1 VSAWPWHGKLDRA
14 GGIAEW
20 PAMRATVSRVG
31 EGPAVKGATL
41 DVQLAERAEEA
52 SVVHSFTERTGSA
65 TIAFLVPTPLREN
78 AKEFETGSQMTA
90 RHLKWAQEAT
100 NNQPISL
107 KQFTFCTA
115 LWGHYDPDLAR
126 QAIATL
132 KLLGVNIIGNYDP
145 AMLRE
150 AGIRTY
156 GTTWSYGPDATEA
169 QKGWDRES
177 ESYKTDP
184 ARAKDLTHF
193 VVGDE
198 VQTLNFMGP
207 RRREAQRLV
216 PRLPP
221 RQRRDRRRTSASR
234 STRSNTPRRRCTRSR
249 SRATPT
255 CRRASSCTTPRSSAI
270 GTRRS
275 ACARRRT

>member
-1 VSAWPWHGKLDRA
+1 MPKLNRLATAIVCVIANLATTAPSFAGVFARFKVTQPAEGRFKIELGGYSHNDPWQLSTASVDATADAWSAWTDVSAWPWHGKLDRA

-132 KLLGVNIIGNYDP
+132 KLLGVNIIGNYDS

-177 ESYKTDP
+177 ESYKT
-184 ARAKDLTHF
+184 
-193 VVGDE
+193 
-198 VQTLNFMGP
+198 
-207 RRREAQRLV
+207 
-216 PRLPP
+216 
-221 RQRRDRRRTSASR
+221 
-234 STRSNTPRRRCTRSR
+234 TPRGRR
-249 SRATPT
+249 
-255 CRRASSCTTPRSSAI
+255 I
-270 GTRRS
+270 
-275 ACARRRT
+275 